1 MSDQPPPV
9 PRRRVFIVAGT
20 VVVGLLAFGAYGHW
34 QTDAAA
40 SQTQQQTA
48 SYVPT
53 VRTAPVQSVDTP
65 MTLTLPGQTEAF
77 TAANISARATGYI
90 ANREVDIGSRVHKGD
105 LLVRI
110 AAADLDAQLAQAQA
124 QLAQFNASLIQAQSQ
139 LQSAQAST
147 KLAGVT
153 NFRTGTLAKQGWET
167 LQNADNATSNLATTT
182 ASVAGAEAGIAVAA
196 ANIKQ
201 QQATV
206 DRLTSLT
213 SFERVLAPFDGVVTA
228 RNVDTG
234 DLVTA
239 NPSGGTPLFSMVQDD
254 LLRVVVNV
262 PQSGAVGVKPGLQAH
277 VSVPEMPGRSFAGL
291 VARSSVALIAASR
304 TLSTEVDVPNPEFVL
319 RAGMFVNVSFDVPR
333 QHPALVVPNEALVF
347 NQGGVQ
353 VAVVQSD
360 STVRLAKVTIARD
373 FGTTV
378 ELSGDVKGGD
388 RVVLNAPADLVDGAN
403 VKTAEQQGDRPA

>member
-1 MSDQPPPV
+1 MSDKPPPA
-9 PRRRVFIVAGT
+9 PRRGVFMVAGA
-20 VVVGLLAFGAYGHW
+20 VAIALLAFGVYGHW

-40 SQTQQQTA
+40 SQAQQQTA
-48 SYVPT
+48 AYVPG

-90 ANREVDIGSRVHKGD
+90 ADREVDIGSRVHQGD
-105 LLVRI
+105 LLLRI
-110 AAADLDAQLAQAQA
+110 AAPDLDAQLAQAQA
-124 QLAQFNASLIQAQSQ
+124 QLAQFNAALMQAQSQ
-139 LQSAQAST
+139 LQSAQANT
-147 KLAGVT
+147 KLAGIT

-167 LQNADNATSNLATTT
+167 LQNADNASSNLATTA

-213 SFERVLAPFDGVVTA
+213 SFERVLAPFNGVVTA

-262 PQSGAVGVKPGLQAH
+262 PQSGAVGVQPGLQAH
-277 VSVPEMPGRSFAGL
+277 VSVPEMPGRSFVGL

-304 TLSTEVDVPNPEFVL
+304 TLSTEVDVPNPDYVL
-319 RAGMFVNVSFDVPR
+319 RAGMFVDVSFDVPR
-333 QHPALVVPNEALVF
+333 QHPALIVPSEALVF

-353 VAVVQSD
+353 VAVVQPD
-360 STVRLAKVTIARD
+360 NTVRLMKVTIGRD

-378 ELSGDVKGGD
+378 EVSGGVAGGD
-388 RVVLNAPADLVDGAN
+388 RIVLNAPADLADGAK
-403 VKTAEQQGDRPA
+403 VKLAEQQGDKPA

>member
-1 MSDQPPPV
+1 M
-9 PRRRVFIVAGT
+9 VAGAVAT
-20 VVVGLLAFGAYGHW
+20 ALLAFGAYGHW

-40 SQTQQQTA
+40 SQAQQQTA
-48 SYVPT
+48 AYVPT

-65 MTLTLPGQTEAF
+65 MTLALPGQTEAF

-90 ANREVDIGSRVHKGD
+90 AEREVDIGSRVHKGG
-105 LLVRI
+105 LLLRI
-110 AAADLDAQLAQAQA
+110 AAPDLDAQLAQAQA
-124 QLAQFNASLIQAQSQ
+124 QLAQFNAALMQSQSQ
-139 LQSAQAST
+139 LQSAQANT
-147 KLAGVT
+147 KLAGIT

-167 LQNADNATSNLATTT
+167 LQNADNASSNLATTT

-213 SFERVLAPFDGVVTA
+213 SFERVLAPFNGVVTA

-262 PQSGAVGVKPGLQAH
+262 PQSGAVGVQPGLQAH
-277 VSVPEMPGRSFAGL
+277 ISVPEMPGRSFAGL

-304 TLSTEVDVPNPEFVL
+304 TLSTEVDVPNPDYVL
-319 RAGMFVNVSFDVPR
+319 RAGMFVDVSFDVPR
-333 QHPALVVPNEALVF
+333 QHPALIVPGEALVF

-353 VAVVQSD
+353 VAVVQPD
-360 STVRLAKVTIARD
+360 NTVRLMKVTIGRD

-378 ELSGDVKGGD
+378 EVSGGVAGGD
-388 RVVLNAPADLVDGAN
+388 RIVLNAPADLADGAK
-403 VKTAEQQGDRPA
+403 VKLAEQQGDRPA

>member
-1 MSDQPPPV
+1 MNDQPPPM
-9 PRRRVFIVAGT
+9 PRRRVFIVAGLA
-20 VVVGLLAFGAYGHW
+20 VVGLLAFGAYGHW
-34 QTDAAA
+34 QTDASA
-40 SQTQQQTA
+40 SQTQQQA
-48 SYVPT
+48 VAYVPT
-53 VRTAPVQSVDTP
+53 VRTAVVNSVDTP
-65 MTLTLPGQTEAF
+65 TTLTLPGQTEAF

-90 ANREVDIGSRVHKGD
+90 ADREVDIGSRVHKGD
-105 LLVRI
+105 LLLRI
-110 AAADLDAQLAQAQA
+110 AAPDLDAQLAQAQA
-124 QLAQFNASLIQAQSQ
+124 QLAQFNAASAQAQAQ

-167 LQNADNATSNLATTT
+167 LQNADNASSNLATTA

-206 DRLTSLT
+206 DRLASLT

-239 NPSGGTPLFSMVQDD
+239 NPSGGTPLFSMAQDD

-262 PQSGAVGVKPGLQAH
+262 PQSGAVGVQPGLQAH
-277 VSVPEMPGRSFAGL
+277 VTVQEMPGRRFAGK
-291 VARSSVALIAASR
+291 VARSSVALSAASR
-304 TLSTEVDVPNPEFVL
+304 TLSTEVDVPNPDYVL

-333 QHPALVVPNEALVF
+333 QHPALIVPGEALVF
-347 NQGGVQ
+347 NQGGPQ

-360 STVRLAKVTIARD
+360 GTVRMNKVTIGRD

-378 ELSGDVKGGD
+378 EVDGGVAGGD
-388 RVVLNAPADLVDGAN
+388 RVVLNAPADLADGA
-403 VKTAEQQGDRPA
+403 KIKLADQGDKPA